1 MRTAVRTIDTREH
14 RVHDLAE
21 GGFSIVEVLVALV
34 VLAVGMLGIAGLYVT
49 SLQASGSALLRMQA
63 VNLAGDMAD
72 RIRANP
78 NAGAAYAGAAADN
91 NCAGA
96 APDTCSAPQ
105 MAADDLFRW
114 RTQLAAALPDDGDA
128 GTPQGLVEVAAGGPP
143 RTYTVTVTWVEPT
156 EPDPLTYV
164 LRMQI

>member
-1 MRTAVRTIDTREH
+1 MRRYMFAASKCLSR
-14 RVHDLAE
+14 
-21 GGFSIVEVLVALV
+21 GFSIVEVLVALV

-63 VNLAGDMAD
+63 VNLASDMAD

-78 NAGAAYAGAAADN
+78 DAGAAYAGEPADN

-96 APDTCSAPQ
+96 APASCSPAQ

-114 RTQLAAALPDDGDA
+114 HRQLAATLPDDGDPD
-128 GTPQGLVEVAAGGPP
+128 TPQGTVEVSAGPPP
-143 RTYTVTVTWVEPT
+143 RTYTITVTWVEPG
-156 EPDPLTYV
+156 EPNPLTYA
-164 LRMQI
+164 LMMQI